1 MNRKNETVRSVVLG
15 TVRRQ
20 PLLCTALVLAVA
32 GAVAASLLPPLVLGR
47 VVDRLTA
54 RQVVPFALALGYF
67 GLLALSGGLD
77 SLRESLLTVFGQR
90 MTHALRSAMCAK
102 LDKLPAEAFVNQESG
117 AAVSRFVGDVDT
129 VEELFTS
136 GIISMFADACR
147 LCGILAVIFAENRG
161 LALILLVVLPLLYLF
176 TRVVQKRMLK
186 AQLQNRA
193 AVARASAHVPETLR
207 CIRTIHTL
215 RRENYMAKAYDE
227 ALDDSFAAV
236 EKTNFYDACY
246 SPVILIMNA
255 AVVALVMLLSAAGSP
270 EVRAFFGMSVGT
282 AVAVIAY
289 ISQVFTPLESIGM
302 EIETIQSAVAGVRRI
317 NGFLAQAERIPTA
330 ETAPQAVPGAPS
342 VELQNVHFGYES
354 DEEVLHGLSFAVQ
367 KGEQVTLT
375 GRTGAGKSTIFKLLL
390 GLYRPQQGQV
400 MLNGVEAATLP
411 DTARRPLVGYV
422 EQSFRRVPGTVRD
435 QITLFDAAITPQ
447 QAEDA
452 ARTVGLHD
460 AIAALPEGYDTPCT
474 PGIFSQGQ
482 WQLLSIARA
491 IAAGPQILL
500 LDEITAN
507 LDAGT
512 EQTVLDALQR
522 AGQDRTVVSISHRL
536 YNRTGGRSIEI

>member
-1 MNRKNETVRSVVLG
+1 MNRKNETVRSVVLD

-20 PLLCTALVLAVA
+20 PLLCTVLVLAVA

-47 VVDRLTA
+47 VVDRLTT
-54 RQVVPFALALGYF
+54 RQAVPFALALGYF

-77 SLRESLLTVFGQR
+77 SLRESLLTVFGQK

-215 RRENYMAKAYDE
+215 RRENYMEKAYDE

-270 EVRAFFGMSVGT
+270 EVRAFFGM
-282 AVAVIAY
+282 
-289 ISQVFTPLESIGM
+289 
-302 EIETIQSAVAGVRRI
+302 
-317 NGFLAQAERIPTA
+317 
-330 ETAPQAVPGAPS
+330 
-342 VELQNVHFGYES
+342 
-354 DEEVLHGLSFAVQ
+354 
-367 KGEQVTLT
+367 
-375 GRTGAGKSTIFKLLL
+375 
-390 GLYRPQQGQV
+390 
-400 MLNGVEAATLP
+400 
-411 DTARRPLVGYV
+411 
-422 EQSFRRVPGTVRD
+422 
-435 QITLFDAAITPQ
+435 
-447 QAEDA
+447 
-452 ARTVGLHD
+452 
-460 AIAALPEGYDTPCT
+460 
-474 PGIFSQGQ
+474 
-482 WQLLSIARA
+482 
-491 IAAGPQILL
+491 
-500 LDEITAN
+500 
-507 LDAGT
+507 
-512 EQTVLDALQR
+512 
-522 AGQDRTVVSISHRL
+522 
-536 YNRTGGRSIEI
+536 

>member
-1 MNRKNETVRSVVLG
+1 MNRKNETVRSIVLG

-77 SLRESLLTVFGQR
+77 SLRESLLTVFGQK

-215 RRENYMAKAYDE
+215 RRENYMEKAYDE

-330 ETAPQAVPGAPS
+330 ETTPQAVPGAPS

-522 AGQDRTVVSISHRL
+522 AGQNRTVVSISHRL

>member
-77 SLRESLLTVFGQR
+77 SLRESLLTVFGQK

-215 RRENYMAKAYDE
+215 RRENYMEKAYDE

-255 AVVALVMLLSAAGSP
+255 AVVALVMLLSAAAARKCGRSSACRSARLWLLLPIFPRCSP
-270 EVRAFFGMSVGT
+270 RWKASAWRLRRFNPLWPVCGAST
-282 AVAVIAY
+282 
-289 ISQVFTPLESIGM
+289 VFWRR
-302 EIETIQSAVAGVRRI
+302 QSASPPLKPPRR
-317 NGFLAQAERIPTA
+317 LC
-330 ETAPQAVPGAPS
+330 
-342 VELQNVHFGYES
+342 
-354 DEEVLHGLSFAVQ
+354 
-367 KGEQVTLT
+367 
-375 GRTGAGKSTIFKLLL
+375 
-390 GLYRPQQGQV
+390 
-400 MLNGVEAATLP
+400 
-411 DTARRPLVGYV
+411 
-422 EQSFRRVPGTVRD
+422 RVPP
-435 QITLFDAAITPQ
+435 AW
-447 QAEDA
+447 
-452 ARTVGLHD
+452 
-460 AIAALPEGYDTPCT
+460 
-474 PGIFSQGQ
+474 S
-482 WQLLSIARA
+482 
-491 IAAGPQILL
+491 
-500 LDEITAN
+500 
-507 LDAGT
+507 
-512 EQTVLDALQR
+512 
-522 AGQDRTVVSISHRL
+522 
-536 YNRTGGRSIEI
+536 

>member
-67 GLLALSGGLD
+67 GLLALSGGLE
-77 SLRESLLTVFGQR
+77 SLRESLLTVFGQK

-215 RRENYMAKAYDE
+215 RRESYMAKAYDE

-302 EIETIQSAVAGVRRI
+302 EIETIQSAVAGGASTAFWRRQS
-317 NGFLAQAERIPTA
+317 ASP
-330 ETAPQAVPGAPS
+330 
-342 VELQNVHFGYES
+342 
-354 DEEVLHGLSFAVQ
+354 
-367 KGEQVTLT
+367 
-375 GRTGAGKSTIFKLLL
+375 
-390 GLYRPQQGQV
+390 RPR
-400 MLNGVEAATLP
+400 LP
-411 DTARRPLVGYV
+411 RRPC
-422 EQSFRRVPGTVRD
+422 RVPP
-435 QITLFDAAITPQ
+435 AWSC
-447 QAEDA
+447 
-452 ARTVGLHD
+452 RTCIL
-460 AIAALPEGYDTPCT
+460 AMRAMRKCCT
-474 PGIFSQGQ
+474 
-482 WQLLSIARA
+482 A
-491 IAAGPQILL
+491 
-500 LDEITAN
+500 
-507 LDAGT
+507 
-512 EQTVLDALQR
+512 
-522 AGQDRTVVSISHRL
+522 
-536 YNRTGGRSIEI
+536 

>member
-54 RQVVPFALALGYF
+54 RQAVPFALALGYF
-67 GLLALSGGLD
+67 GLLALSGGLE
-77 SLRESLLTVFGQR
+77 SLRESLLMAFGQR

-117 AAVSRFVGDVDT
+117 AAVSCFVGDVDT
-129 VEELFTS
+129 VEALFTS

-215 RRENYMAKAYDE
+215 RRENYMEKAYDE

-255 AVVALVMLLSAAGSP
+255 AVVALVMLFMLFRYRLCGLVADIALTIYIMIVVLLLALTGAQLTLPGVAGIILGIGMAVDANVVIFERIREEVKNGRPIGSAVRKGFSNALSAIIDSNVTTIIAAVVLYAFGTGS
-270 EVRAFFGMSVGT
+270 VRGFALTLGIGVATSLVT
-282 AVAVIAY
+282 AV
-289 ISQVFTPLESIGM
+289 F
-302 EIETIQSAVAGVRRI
+302 
-317 NGFLAQAERIPTA
+317 
-330 ETAPQAVPGAPS
+330 
-342 VELQNVHFGYES
+342 
-354 DEEVLHGLSFAVQ
+354 
-367 KGEQVTLT
+367 VTH
-375 GRTGAGKSTIFKLLL
+375 KLLDIFADL
-390 GLYRPQQGQV
+390 GIKNQKLYV
-400 MLNGVEAATLP
+400 
-411 DTARRPLVGYV
+411 
-422 EQSFRRVPGTVRD
+422 
-435 QITLFDAAITPQ
+435 
-447 QAEDA
+447 
-452 ARTVGLHD
+452 
-460 AIAALPEGYDTPCT
+460 
-474 PGIFSQGQ
+474 
-482 WQLLSIARA
+482 
-491 IAAGPQILL
+491 
-500 LDEITAN
+500 
-507 LDAGT
+507 
-512 EQTVLDALQR
+512 
-522 AGQDRTVVSISHRL
+522 
-536 YNRTGGRSIEI
+536 

>member
-1 MNRKNETVRSVVLG
+1 MTRKNETVRSVVLG

-215 RRENYMAKAYDE
+215 RRENYMEKAYDE
-227 ALDDSFAAV
+227 ALDDSLCRGGENQFLRCLLFACDFDY
-236 EKTNFYDACY
+236 ERG
-246 SPVILIMNA
+246 
-255 AVVALVMLLSAAGSP
+255 GS
-270 EVRAFFGMSVGT
+270 
-282 AVAVIAY
+282 
-289 ISQVFTPLESIGM
+289 
-302 EIETIQSAVAGVRRI
+302 
-317 NGFLAQAERIPTA
+317 
-330 ETAPQAVPGAPS
+330 
-342 VELQNVHFGYES
+342 
-354 DEEVLHGLSFAVQ
+354 
-367 KGEQVTLT
+367 
-375 GRTGAGKSTIFKLLL
+375 GAGHAAFRSGQPGSEGILWHV
-390 GLYRPQQGQV
+390 GRHGCGGYCLYFP
-400 MLNGVEAATLP
+400 GVHP
-411 DTARRPLVGYV
+411 
-422 EQSFRRVPGTVRD
+422 
-435 QITLFDAAITPQ
+435 
-447 QAEDA
+447 
-452 ARTVGLHD
+452 
-460 AIAALPEGYDTPCT
+460 
-474 PGIFSQGQ
+474 
-482 WQLLSIARA
+482 
-491 IAAGPQILL
+491 AGK
-500 LDEITAN
+500 
-507 LDAGT
+507 
-512 EQTVLDALQR
+512 
-522 AGQDRTVVSISHRL
+522 HRH
-536 YNRTGGRSIEI
+536 GD

>member
-32 GAVAASLLPPLVLGR
+32 GAVAASLLPPLILGR

-67 GLLALSGGLD
+67 GLLALSGGLE
-77 SLRESLLTVFGQR
+77 SLRESLLTVFGQK

-215 RRENYMAKAYDE
+215 RRESYMEKAYDE

-317 NGFLAQAERIPTA
+317 NGFLAQAERVPTA

-354 DEEVLHGLSFAVQ
+354 DEKVLHGLSFAVQ

-390 GLYRPQQGQV
+390 GLYRPQQLKDGAERCGSRHTAGYCPPPAGW
-400 MLNGVEAATLP
+400 LCGAELP
-411 DTARRPLVGYV
+411 
-422 EQSFRRVPGTVRD
+422 
-435 QITLFDAAITPQ
+435 
-447 QAEDA
+447 
-452 ARTVGLHD
+452 
-460 AIAALPEGYDTPCT
+460 PCA
-474 PGIFSQGQ
+474 GH
-482 WQLLSIARA
+482 R
-491 IAAGPQILL
+491 AGP
-500 LDEITAN
+500 DHP
-507 LDAGT
+507 
-512 EQTVLDALQR
+512 V
-522 AGQDRTVVSISHRL
+522 
-536 YNRTGGRSIEI
+536 

>member
-207 CIRTIHTL
+207 CIRTIHTM
-215 RRENYMAKAYDE
+215 RRENYMEKAYDE

-342 VELQNVHFGYES
+342 VELQNVYFGYES
-354 DEEVLHGLSFAVQ
+354 NEEVLHGLSFAVQ

-390 GLYRPQQGQV
+390 GLY
-400 MLNGVEAATLP
+400 
-411 DTARRPLVGYV
+411 RPLVGYV

-522 AGQDRTVVSISHRL
+522 AGQNRTVVSISHRL
-536 YNRTGGRSIEI
+536 YNRTGGRSVEI

>member
-77 SLRESLLTVFGQR
+77 SLQESLLTVFGQR

-215 RRENYMAKAYDE
+215 RRENYMEKAYDE

-255 AVVALVMLLSAAGSP
+255 VVVALVMLLSAAGSP

-330 ETAPQAVPGAPS
+330 ETALQAVPGAPS

-390 GLYRPQQGQV
+390 GLYRPQQGKV
-400 MLNGVEAATLP
+400 MLNGVEATTLP

-435 QITLFDAAITPQ
+435 QITLFDAAIAPQ

-452 ARTVGLHD
+452 ACTVGLHD

-500 LDEITAN
+500 PDEITAN

-522 AGQDRTVVSISHRL
+522 AGQNRTVVSISHRL